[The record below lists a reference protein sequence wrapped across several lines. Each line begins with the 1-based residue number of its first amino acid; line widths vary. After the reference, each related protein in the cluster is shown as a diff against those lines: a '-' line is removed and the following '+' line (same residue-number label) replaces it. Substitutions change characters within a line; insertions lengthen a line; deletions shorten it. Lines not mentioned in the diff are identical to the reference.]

1 VPNGASQTDALER
14 KIVLALKEE
23 RLKQE
28 LSAAQLA
35 VKIGV
40 SRAAITHIEADRCR
54 PSLWIII
61 KMADGLGINFAD
73 CVAEVRKPRKR

>member
-1 VPNGASQTDALER
+1 MPNGASQTDALER

-35 VKIGV
+35 AKIGV

-61 KMADGLGINFAD
+61 KMAEGLELNFAD
-73 CVAEVRKPRKR
+73 CVAEARRVRKR